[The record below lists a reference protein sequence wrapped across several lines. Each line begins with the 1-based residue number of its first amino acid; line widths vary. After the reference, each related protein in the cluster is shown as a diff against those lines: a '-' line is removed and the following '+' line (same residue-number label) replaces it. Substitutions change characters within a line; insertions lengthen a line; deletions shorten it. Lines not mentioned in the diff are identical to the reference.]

1 MTLKIKDFCTYEQQL
16 DILRRRG
23 LIIHDEAIALRHF
36 ARKITIGSV
45 HILLLYVLIIL
56 VLVRTIFMQ
65 VHPLMIL

>member
-16 DILRRRG
+16 
-23 LIIHDEAIALRHF
+23 
-36 ARKITIGSV
+36 